1 MPDYMADIT
10 WGQTAAFI
18 AGVLVIGG
26 LIIKVWKPIKRVADS
41 FSSLMS
47 GWNGTPEVADASGA
61 VIKSAVPGVLAQMQ
75 GMADQLAD
83 LKKQVGVIHHEV
95 TPNHGGSM
103 NDAFK
108 RIEKKL
114 DDHIEIAIKSDERQ
128 EATAQVVAD
137 LEPKVK
143 RLLGEDD

>member
-1 MPDYMADIT
+1 MPEWINDLL
-10 WGQTAAFI
+10 QTERLLTVAF
-18 AGVLVIGG
+18 VLFLLWMMGKAIFKSWPLLSKTVTLMNALVGDGSSNSG
-26 LIIKVWKPIKRVADS
+26 LV
-41 FSSLMS
+41 
-47 GWNGTPEVADASGA
+47 
-61 VIKSAVPGVLAQMQ
+61 AQMES
-75 GMADQLAD
+75 MAGKLTA
-83 LKKQVGVIHHEV
+83 LTGKVETIHHEV

-143 RLLGEDD
+143 RLLGEDET